1 MTYRYTS
8 FKQID
13 ERLRILALQREIS
26 KESLKLNLYSAK
38 RELNPSH
45 LIGGWSGS
53 LQKLVLTWVLK
64 TMVAKFRKPKE
75 KKEEEISEQTKVDQL
90 N

>member
-1 MTYRYTS
+1 MTHRYNS
-8 FKQID
+8 FKEID
-13 ERLRILALQREIS
+13 DRLRILALQREIS

-38 RELNPSH
+38 RDIIPSH
-45 LIGGWSGS
+45 IISGLSGS

-75 KKEEEISEQTKVDQL
+75 KEVSVQQTKVDQL

>member
-8 FKQID
+8 FKEID

-38 RELNPSH
+38 REIVPSH
-45 LIGGWSGS
+45 LIGGLSGS
-53 LQKLVLTWVLK
+53 LQKLVLTWLLK
-64 TMVAKFRKPKE
+64 KMVAKFRKPKE
-75 KKEEEISEQTKVDQL
+75 KEISEQPRVDQL

>member
-1 MTYRYTS
+1 MTYRYNS
-8 FKQID
+8 FKEID

-38 RELNPSH
+38 REINPSH

-53 LQKLVLTWVLK
+53 IQKLVLTWALK
-64 TMVAKFRKPKE
+64 TMIAKFRKPKE
-75 KKEEEISEQTKVDQL
+75 KEVSEQTKVDQL

>member
-1 MTYRYTS
+1 MNYHYSS
-8 FKQID
+8 FKEID

-38 RELNPSH
+38 RDIFPSH
-45 LIGGWSGS
+45 IISGLSGS

-75 KKEEEISEQTKVDQL
+75 KEVSEQTKVDQL